1 MDFLTRILA
10 AKREEVA
17 ATKARVSPDEVKRL
31 ASVRG
36 APRGFCAALARD
48 GLRIIAEIKRA
59 SPSKGAIDPDLD
71 PAERARS
78 YEAGGAACLSV
89 LTEPSFFLGSK
100 EDYLTARQA
109 VSIPV
114 LRKDFI
120 FDEYQVHESAAW
132 GADAIL
138 LIVRCISD
146 EAAVRLL
153 RLAFSLRLDVL
164 LECYDE
170 RDVERVPGILRQ
182 LAPDD
187 VRSHLAIGIN
197 NRDLS
202 SFRTDVTH
210 AARVAKKLPPDLQ
223 IVALSGIF
231 GKADLQAS
239 CEAGIRRFLVGEALV
254 RSRDATRTLRSW
266 LEPGTRSVK
275 VCGLRDAETARLCAS
290 LGAGA
295 VGAVFYPP
303 SPRYVTPETAYEM
316 FCELPPQMARV
327 GVFVDLPVPEV
338 LSVARIAG
346 LTTVQLHGGESVE
359 DCLAIR
365 AAGYRVIRAVK
376 DLESARATPEPI
388 GVLLECSRGE
398 LPGGN
403 GAVWNWSEAKALA
416 PRPFAIAG
424 GLTPETMV
432 EAATVSGACAV
443 DVSSGVESAPGV
455 KDAEK
460 IRRLLE
466 IADRLSSSGFW
477 REEERA

>member
-1 MDFLTRILA
+1 MDFLTRILES
-10 AKREEVA
+10 KRDEVA
-17 ATKARVSPDEVKRL
+17 ATKARVSLDEVKRL
-31 ASVRG
+31 ASGRD
-36 APRGFCAALARD
+36 APRGFCAALAHD

-59 SPSKGAIDPDLD
+59 SPSKGAIDPGLD
-71 PAERARS
+71 PAERARA

-100 EDYLTARQA
+100 ADYLMARRA

-120 FDEYQVHESAAW
+120 FDEYQVYESAAW

-138 LIVRCISD
+138 LIVRCVSD

-182 LAPDD
+182 LAPDV

-210 AARVAKKLPPDLQ
+210 AAKVARKLPPDLPV
-223 IVALSGIF
+223 VALSGIF
-231 GKADLQAS
+231 GKGDLQAS
-239 CEAGIRRFLVGEALV
+239 RDAGIRRFLVGEALV

-266 LEPGTRSVK
+266 LEPGARSVK
-275 VCGLRDAETARLCAS
+275 VCGLRDAEMTRLCAS

-303 SPRYVTPETAYEM
+303 SPRYVTPEAAREI
-316 FCELPPQMARV
+316 FRELPPQVARV
-327 GVFVDLPVPEV
+327 GVFVDLPVEEV

-346 LTTVQLHGGESVE
+346 LTTVQLHGRETVE
-359 DCLAIR
+359 DCLAIQS
-365 AAGYRVIRAVK
+365 AGYRVIRAVK
-376 DLESARATPEPI
+376 DLESACATPETI

-403 GAVWNWSEAKALA
+403 GAAWNWREAKTLV

-424 GLTPETMV
+424 GLTPETVV
-432 EAATVSGACAV
+432 EAASVSGACAV

-460 IRRLLE
+460 IRRLLAT
-466 IADRLSSSGFW
+466 ADALPSRGFW
-477 REEERA
+477 LGG